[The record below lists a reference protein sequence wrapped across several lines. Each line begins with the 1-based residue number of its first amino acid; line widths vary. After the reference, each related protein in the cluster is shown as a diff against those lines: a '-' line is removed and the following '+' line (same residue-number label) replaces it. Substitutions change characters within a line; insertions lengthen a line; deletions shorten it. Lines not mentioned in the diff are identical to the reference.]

1 MGVYLKRDN
10 IKLENRPY
18 TEVSTNEI
26 GQYANKFSLRIRT
39 NLTAN
44 TSQSCDQSSQ
54 ILKVKCV
61 VLTEIASPQ

>member
-1 MGVYLKRDN
+1 MKSVN
-10 IKLENRPY
+10 N
-18 TEVSTNEI
+18 
-26 GQYANKFSLRIRT
+26 ANKFSLRIRT

>member
-1 MGVYLKRDN
+1 MEKVN
-10 IKLENRPY
+10 N
-18 TEVSTNEI
+18 
-26 GQYANKFSLRIRT
+26 ANKFSLRIQT

-44 TSQSCDQSSQ
+44 TPQSGDQSSQ